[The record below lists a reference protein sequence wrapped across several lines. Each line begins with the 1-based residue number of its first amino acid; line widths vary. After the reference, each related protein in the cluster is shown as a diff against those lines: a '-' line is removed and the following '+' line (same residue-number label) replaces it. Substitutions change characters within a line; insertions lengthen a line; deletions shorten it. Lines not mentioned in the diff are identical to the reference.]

1 MMNDLEKREDLV
13 RRAIAKYRN
22 EPDFPQFEDYGGDE
36 DLLDEYFYLQ
46 TPQGSM
52 EEEKR
57 KLTIYGV
64 LIIVPIA
71 VVSFFF
77 RDITGLL
84 MGVLIGGV
92 LSGLYYL
99 FLKSKANKLWRR
111 FEKANIEKYIEDV
124 LSYRKKE
131 EKENPK

>member
-36 DLLDEYFYLQ
+36 DLLDDYFYLQ

-99 FLKSKANKLWRR
+99 FLKSKANKRWRR

>member
-36 DLLDEYFYLQ
+36 DLLDDYFYLQ

-99 FLKSKANKLWRR
+99 FLKSKANKRWRR

-124 LSYRKKE
+124 LQYKK
-131 EKENPK
+131 

>member
-36 DLLDEYFYLQ
+36 DLLDDYFYLQ

-99 FLKSKANKLWRR
+99 FLKSKANKRWRR

-124 LSYRKKE
+124 LQYKKE
-131 EKENPK
+131 

>member
-36 DLLDEYFYLQ
+36 DLLDDYFYLQ

-99 FLKSKANKLWRR
+99 FLKSKANKRWRR
-111 FEKANIEKYIEDV
+111 FEKANIEKYIEDI
-124 LSYRKKE
+124 LQYKK
-131 EKENPK
+131 

>member
-22 EPDFPQFEDYGGDE
+22 DPDFPQFEDYGGDE
-36 DLLDEYFYLQ
+36 DLLDDYFYLQ

-99 FLKSKANKLWRR
+99 FLKSKANKRWRR

-124 LSYRKKE
+124 LQYKKE
-131 EKENPK
+131 

>member
-13 RRAIAKYRN
+13 RRAIAKYRS
-22 EPDFPQFEDYGGDE
+22 EPDFPQLEDYGGDE
-36 DLLDEYFYLQ
+36 DLLDDYFYLQ

-99 FLKSKANKLWRR
+99 FLKSKANKRWRR

-124 LSYRKKE
+124 LQYKKE
-131 EKENPK
+131 

>member
-1 MMNDLEKREDLV
+1 
-13 RRAIAKYRN
+13 
-22 EPDFPQFEDYGGDE
+22 
-36 DLLDEYFYLQ
+36 
-46 TPQGSM
+46 M

-99 FLKSKANKLWRR
+99 FLKSKANKRWRR

-124 LSYRKKE
+124 LQYKKE
-131 EKENPK
+131 